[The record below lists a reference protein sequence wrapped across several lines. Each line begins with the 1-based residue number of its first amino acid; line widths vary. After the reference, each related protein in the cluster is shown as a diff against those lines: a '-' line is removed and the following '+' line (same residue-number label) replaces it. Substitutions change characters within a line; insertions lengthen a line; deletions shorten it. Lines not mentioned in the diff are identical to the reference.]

1 MSRKP
6 KGNTRRWLA
15 ASNLFIAH
23 VALHVIF
30 VFGYWFSV
38 IASLSFSGVDFLE
51 NHLLAFLTDAASN
64 HLALLLILIIH
75 TLVFVANRWWK
86 QRQRGG
92 EIRQYNEELGHLT
105 AEEKLELLLDE
116 MVELREAMHERGVA
130 NHTRSPDLAAQ
141 RLRERDKKEA
151 EDEMILPEEYQVEK
165 AREGS

>member
-1 MSRKP
+1 MSRKH
-6 KGNTRRWLA
+6 KENSRRWLT

-75 TLVFVANRWWK
+75 TLVFVASRWWK
-86 QRQRGG
+86 QRQQGG
-92 EIRQYNEELGHLT
+92 EIREYNEELGHLT

-116 MVELREAMHERGVA
+116 VVELREAMHEREVA
-130 NHTRSPDLAAQ
+130 NQTRNPDLAAQ
-141 RLRERDKKEA
+141 RLRERDQEA
-151 EDEMILPEEYQVEK
+151 EDEMILLDEYQVEK